1 MGSRA
6 ARMTAPGSRAAT
18 TTSAVAAATAKP
30 IRASAP

>member
-1 MGSRA
+1 M
-6 ARMTAPGSRAAT
+6 GSRAAT